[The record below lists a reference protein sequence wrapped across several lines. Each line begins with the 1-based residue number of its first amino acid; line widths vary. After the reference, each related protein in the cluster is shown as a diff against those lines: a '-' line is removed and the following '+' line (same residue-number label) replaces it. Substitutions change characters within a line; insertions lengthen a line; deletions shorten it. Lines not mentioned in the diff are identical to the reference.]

1 MTALTLS
8 ELATTAAGL
17 QARKDEADEVVKA
30 RVRDVF
36 AAQRELSEAII
47 RRDSYDTVI
56 EDLLRRINRL

>member
-1 MTALTLS
+1 MTTLTLS
-8 ELATTAAGL
+8 ELATTIAGL

-30 RVRDVF
+30 RVRDVL

>member
-1 MTALTLS
+1 MTTLTLT
-8 ELATTAAGL
+8 ELATTIAGL

-30 RVRDVF
+30 RIRDVF

-56 EDLLRRINRL
+56 EDLLRRINHL

>member
-1 MTALTLS
+1 MTTLTLT
-8 ELATTAAGL
+8 ELATTIAGL

-30 RVRDVF
+30 RVRDVL

>member
-1 MTALTLS
+1 MTTLTLS
-8 ELATTAAGL
+8 ELATTIAGL

-30 RVRDVF
+30 RVRDVL

-47 RRDSYDTVI
+47 RKDSYETVI